1 MKKIVITALATLL
14 FCSNQIMAQ
23 TPSGATPEGLVI
35 YSLPGTSINL
45 VVEAQKETF
54 IAGPYAQYAQK
65 YLGTAARTEN
75 SVSYSMSSIQFHPYI
90 EADAT
95 SRIAI
100 NLSGKNIAAANFL
113 QFCSQGLIIASD
125 SYTGKPEAWRFPSIA
140 ANDQFAGKGV
150 GGNLTSTTTTLYKSV
165 MTESGFQRVAV
176 EQKQVVEKSIEKKA
190 EEVANSIFNLRR
202 KRVEIITGD
211 TDAIFNGEALGA
223 AIEEINR
230 LEQEYLTL
238 FFGVT
243 ETSFQQMSFDVVP
256 KAGND
261 KHIYVAFRISE
272 TQGLLPASNMSGRP
286 IVLEL
291 ILDEGTRSTTI
302 QQAAAA
308 AAGRSRSQM
317 IYYRVPATVTA
328 RILDGQQVLLQTRVP
343 VYQLGSV
350 HSFPIET
357 LISK

>member
-1 MKKIVITALATLL
+1 MKKIMIIALAALL
-14 FCSNQIMAQ
+14 FSSSQAMAQ
-23 TPSGATPEGLVI
+23 VPKSTTPEGLVI
-35 YSLPGTSINL
+35 YSLPSTSIHI
-45 VVEAQKETF
+45 VVEAKKETF
-54 IAGPYAQYAQK
+54 MAGPYAQYAQK

-75 SVSYSMSSIQFHPYI
+75 SVTYSMSSIDFHPYI

-100 NLSGKNIAAANFL
+100 NLAGKNIAAANFL
-113 QFCSQGLIIASD
+113 QFCSQGLIITSD
-125 SYTGKPEAWRFPSIA
+125 SYIGKPEAWRFPSLA
-140 ANDQFAGKGV
+140 TNDQFAGKDV

-176 EQKQVVEKSIEKKA
+176 EQKHVVEKSIEKKA
-190 EEVANSIFNLRR
+190 EEVATSIFNLRR

-238 FFGVT
+238 FFGIT
-243 ETSFQQMSFDVVP
+243 ETSTQKMSFDVVP
-256 KAGND
+256 QAGND
-261 KHIYVAFRISE
+261 KHIYVALRLSE
-272 TQGLLPASNMSGRP
+272 IQGLLPASNMSGRL
-286 IVLEL
+286 IFLEL
-291 ILDEGTRSTTI
+291 SLDEGAKSTTI

-317 IYYRVPATVTA
+317 IYYRVPATATA

-343 VYQLGSV
+343 VYQLGTV
-350 HSFPIET
+350 RSFPIET

>member
-1 MKKIVITALATLL
+1 MKKIVITALAALF
-14 FCSNQIMAQ
+14 FCSSYTMAQ
-23 TPSGATPEGLVI
+23 TPKSATPDGLVI

-45 VVEAQKETF
+45 VVEAKKEIF

-75 SVSYSMSSIQFHPYI
+75 AVTYSMGSIHFHPYI

-100 NLSGKNIAAANFL
+100 NLAGKNIAAANFL

-190 EEVANSIFNLRR
+190 EEIANSIFNLRR

-238 FFGVT
+238 FFGIT
-243 ETSFQQMSFDVVP
+243 ETSFQKMSFDVVP
-256 KAGND
+256 KAGSE

-286 IVLEL
+286 IILEL
-291 ILDEGTRSTTI
+291 ILDEGTKSTTV
-302 QQAAAA
+302 
-308 AAGRSRSQM
+308 SRLLPLL
-317 IYYRVPATVTA
+317 PAEAEA
-328 RILDGQQVLLQTRVP
+328 R
-343 VYQLGSV
+343 
-350 HSFPIET
+350 
-357 LISK
+357 